1 MQRTGG
7 GQVIGD
13 LHCHTRFSDG
23 SMGIDDLIYNAKRS
37 GLDFVAVTD
46 HDTMAG
52 IRRAQQLGKR
62 IGIGVIAGTEISA
75 YDRERKRR
83 VHLLCY
89 LPHNPDRLVGMMKR
103 TTQAREVSLRA
114 SLKKVM
120 RQFPLMEESVQ
131 KFSSG
136 SASLFSAHIMNALM
150 DLGYA
155 DSIYGTL
162 YHQILSSK
170 GSCYVPHPYP
180 DVREAA
186 KRIRIA
192 GGICVL
198 AHPSVYNSIELMQE
212 LAQEGLIDGIERYH
226 PRVKKQDIA
235 QIDAVLE
242 EYNLIATGGTDFHG
256 ANSQHPNPLGTCL
269 TTQESLERIFKL
281 SKEK

>member
-1 MQRTGG
+1 M
-7 GQVIGD
+7 IGD

-52 IRRAQQLGKR
+52 IKRAQQLGRR
-62 IGIGVIAGTEISA
+62 IGIGILSGTEISA
-75 YDRERKRR
+75 YDRERKRK

-89 LPHNPDRLVGMMKR
+89 LPHNPDRLVGMLKR
-103 TTQAREVSLRA
+103 TTQAREVALRA
-114 SLKKVM
+114 SLRKIM
-120 RQFPLMEESVQ
+120 RQFPLTEESVQ

-136 SASLFSAHIMNALM
+136 AASLFSAHIMNALM

-162 YHQILSSK
+162 YHQILGTK

-186 KRIRIA
+186 KLIHVA

-198 AHPSVYNSIELMQE
+198 AHPSVYSSIELMRE
-212 LAQEGLIDGIERYH
+212 LAQEGLIEGIERYH
-226 PRVKKQDIA
+226 PHLKKEDTA
-235 QIDAVLE
+235 EIDAVIE
-242 EYNLIATGGTDFHG
+242 EFHLISTGGTDFHG
-256 ANSQHPNPLGTCL
+256 ANSQQPNPLGTCL
-269 TTQESLERIFKL
+269 TMQDSLERIFKL
-281 SKEK
+281 AKSK